1 MVLAQDTID
10 DELPIENIN
19 RRKDSNK
26 RSNRSNS
33 GIREIYKKNTWKTS
47 YGNPCIEEATQ
58 KMGFIYTPVVK
69 TQPGYTSE
77 FRRNWH
83 NLWVKEG
90 LMVRR
95 GPWWKLTIKKRI
107 RDCLRKSGDLVG
119 FNNRSTTR
127 STA

>member
-1 MVLAQDTID
+1 M
-10 DELPIENIN
+10 E
-19 RRKDSNK
+19 
-26 RSNRSNS
+26 
-33 GIREIYKKNTWKTS
+33 
-47 YGNPCIEEATQ
+47 
-58 KMGFIYTPVVK
+58 FIYAPVVK

-83 NLWVKEG
+83 NLWVKAG

-107 RDCLRKSGDLVG
+107 KDCLRKSGDMVG
-119 FNNRSTTR
+119 FNKLPATR